1 MAHEALTTALVPLLK
16 GLNDSE
22 RSFQRLLLQRGG
34 PQDLGVIRDMMR
46 TCLRIAQES
55 KKEIEAS
62 ANPYLVRNL
71 HTIETVEVSPLFATL
86 TRALKEV
93 GATRLHHS

>member
-1 MAHEALTTALVPLLK
+1 MAHEALTTALFPLLRS
-16 GLNDSE
+16 LNDSE

-55 KKEIEAS
+55 KKEVEAS
-62 ANPYLVRNL
+62 NNSYLLRNL
-71 HTIETVEVSPLFATL
+71 HVLEAVESSPLFATL
-86 TRALKEV
+86 SRALNDVE
-93 GATRLHHS
+93 TPSLHHA

>member
-1 MAHEALTTALVPLLK
+1 MAHEALTTALVPLLRS
-16 GLNDSE
+16 LSDSE

-55 KKEIEAS
+55 KKLKSLHPALYILIGAVVGL
-62 ANPYLVRNL
+62 AMGYL
-71 HTIETVEVSPLFATL
+71 
-86 TRALKEV
+86 
-93 GATRLHHS
+93 RL